1 MRTFPALSAAIAVMG
16 VGVATAVLVGPAGT
30 AEETPTKVYELNAQ
44 PAPSPPSSGPATQAP
59 QPASPPSPGQHT
71 YNPGPPEPDNGDD
84 GYEGSDED
92 E

>member
-59 QPASPPSPGQHT
+59 RPPSPPPSRQHT
-71 YNPGPPEPDNGDD
+71 YNPGPPAQPEPENGDD
-84 GYEGSDED
+84 GSDAGE
-92 E
+92 